1 MIVTANVPD
10 AVGVP
15 DMTPLPAL
23 IVKPE
28 GNPVAD
34 HAYGA
39 VPPAAVTVVLG
50 YGLLIVH
57 AGNDAGPLT
66 ERSLI
71 IKE

>member
-1 MIVTANVPD
+1 
-10 AVGVP
+10 
-15 DMTPLPAL
+15 MTPLPAL
-23 IVKPE
+23 IVKPA

-34 HAYGA
+34 HAYGD

-50 YGLLIVH
+50 YGRLIVD

-66 ERSLI
+66 ERLLM